1 MASESEPIRARGI
14 IVKNMTRDLSTLVA
28 PVPPTGPGIRVY
40 LFGRIPR
47 AVCLEIYLLCLVLN
61 PPATIL
67 EKKLVLNLRL
77 TLCALKTLLLI
88 V

>member
-1 MASESEPIRARGI
+1 MYDFQEQSQTLFRA
-14 IVKNMTRDLSTLVA
+14 T
-28 PVPPTGPGIRVY
+28 
-40 LFGRIPR
+40 
-47 AVCLEIYLLCLVLN
+47 VCLSFYAPAKPSLMLQLN

-88 V
+88 VWFLNMN

>member
-1 MASESEPIRARGI
+1 MISQRGKT
-14 IVKNMTRDLSTLVA
+14 VKFSKK
-28 PVPPTGPGIRVY
+28 
-40 LFGRIPR
+40 
-47 AVCLEIYLLCLVLN
+47 CLMPKDIHFYLLCLVLN

-67 EKKLVLNLRL
+67 GKKLVLNLRL